1 MAMNPMQRRIK
12 NSFLTGILIGVLLL
26 LIASVFFFTQI
37 NKLKE
42 DISKLES
49 DQKTVLVA
57 SDIIKSGDKVT
68 VELLTEDVVKTSLNV
83 DEDILTAD
91 DFRKMDDEGNEY
103 IIEYTSK
110 IEIPAG
116 AIITK
121 EMVAEA
127 GQEVTNDQRIQEYNM
142 LILPSQLKEGDFID
156 IRFKLANGNDYI
168 VLPKKKVE
176 QCTADTIWMK
186 MYEHEILT
194 LGNAIVESYQSV
206 GSKLYA
212 TIYTDAGLQ
221 KPSTQTYV
229 VSTNVYGLIAS
240 NPNVVNDAKN
250 ALWARYNDQ
259 AQVEQ
264 RTSFIDPSISVSAES
279 VSTGVQTETAT
290 LKTYREAFVQ
300 SLDTSVEEE
309 EE

>member
-12 NSFLTGILIGVLLL
+12 NSFLSGMLIGLVVVL
-26 LIASVFFFTQI
+26 AVSVLFFTKI
-37 NKLKE
+37 NQLKE
-42 DISKLES
+42 DIAKLES

-57 SDIIKSGDKVT
+57 SQEIASGDKITLEV
-68 VELLTEDVVKTSLNV
+68 LTEDVVKTSLNV
-83 DEDILTAD
+83 DEEIITAE
-91 DFRKMDDEGNEY
+91 DFSKMDDEGNEWA
-103 IIEYTSK
+103 IEYTSK
-110 IEIPAG
+110 IKIPAG
-116 AIITK
+116 TIITK
-121 EMVAEA
+121 EMVTEV

-142 LILPSQLKEGDFID
+142 LILPSQLQQGDFID

-176 QCTADTIWMK
+176 QCTSDTIWMK

-212 TIYTDAGLQ
+212 TIYTEAGLQ
-221 KPSTQTYV
+221 EPSTQTYV

-250 ALWARYNDQ
+250 ALWTRYNDQ

-264 RTSFIDPSISVSAES
+264 RTSFIDPSITISAES

-290 LKTYREAFVQ
+290 LKTYR
-300 SLDTSVEEE
+300 
-309 EE
+309 